1 MNEME
6 LVAHAKQN
14 PQAFGALYE
23 LHFEAVFRFVYHR
36 LNEKQT
42 AKDITQQVF
51 VKAMLNL
58 HSFQFKGFSFSSWLF
73 RIAINELY
81 RFYGQ
86 LKKER
91 CVNISSEG
99 VEEILLEINET
110 VYADLDEPLFN
121 ALKHLNEDQLLIV
134 EMRYFEKRSFAEIGE
149 IMGITENNAKVKLYR
164 VIDKLKLL
172 MKTN

>member
-1 MNEME
+1 MNEIE
-6 LVAHAKQN
+6 LVAHAKQD

-23 LHFEAVFRFVYHR
+23 LHFERVFRFVYHR

-51 VKAMLNL
+51 VKALLNI
-58 HSFQFKGFSFSSWLF
+58 HSFQFKGFTFSSWLF
-73 RIAINELY
+73 RIAINELN

-86 LKKER
+86 IKKER
-91 CVNISSEG
+91 CVNIDSEG
-99 VEEILLEINET
+99 LKEILMEVNET
-110 VYADLDEPLFN
+110 AYAALDQALFS
-121 ALKHLNEDQLLIV
+121 ALKHLTDDQLLIV

-149 IMGITENNAKVKLYR
+149 IMGITENNAKVRLYR
-164 VIDKLKLL
+164 VIDKLKVL